1 MASLGK
7 MVLRVLGSL
16 AGIGTASIGGL
27 PGIPRM
33 DRYPPESLEWVPWGG
48 SQLDEKAFEDS
59 QEAFE
64 QKNYQNAYNTLTK
77 ALEQEGLLAKIQT
90 ADERAQLYNNMAVLL
105 ANLGRFD
112 EAYEYIEKAMHENP
126 TIEEV
131 IDALKNNRVIIK
143 SHLSESEPTDST

>member
-1 MASLGK
+1 MANFGK
-7 MVLRVLGSL
+7 MLLQVLSSF
-16 AGIGTASIGGL
+16 AGIGTASISGL
-27 PGIPRM
+27 PGIPEW
-33 DRYPPESLEWVPWGG
+33 DPHSLVWVPWGG

-131 IDALKNNRVIIK
+131 IDALKNNRVIIR